1 MKILKFISL
10 KCVKSS
16 SGAGNDDL
24 FFQLTV
30 DTVSRPQAVPTD
42 PDTTH
47 SWDINPGSTME
58 FQPSSQLQDGD
69 KLPGS
74 KLTIPYDSEVL
85 VELMDYDS
93 GSGDDPLGSI
103 TFTSSDPSGSG
114 EKHFTNKDEGDDYIL
129 KYKII
134 SV

>member
-30 DTVSRPQAVPTD
+30 DSASRPQAVPSD

-47 SWDINPGSTME
+47 SWDIDPDLTME
-58 FQPSSQLQDGD
+58 FQPSSKLQDD
-69 KLPGS
+69 EKVPGS
-74 KLTIPYDSEVL
+74 KLTIVYDSEVL

-93 GSGDDPLGSI
+93 GSGNDSLGSI
-103 TFTSSDPSGSG
+103 TFTSSDSSG
-114 EKHFTNKDEGDDYIL
+114 EQHFKNQDEGDDYIL